1 MRSLVAGRL
10 GNERG
15 TTIVELAVVIVL
27 TALVGTMIMTSLL
40 STVKAGTTV
49 QDQNS
54 SHQDVRTALEIVERD
69 LRAANP
75 IDAID
80 PALSVSQY
88 ATSISFSVYC
98 SSAGVGD
105 CGSNNLRG
113 VTYRMTANRFERVLA
128 SGTSVLLGPS
138 GPASLVSSLQRDAV
152 VNSASQPVFR
162 YFDKHGDELVTSGAS
177 APPSTYFRDCVRHV
191 EIYLLVNTTAGSAP
205 KTADLT
211 TTGTLRNF
219 NEVSGC

>member
-1 MRSLVAGRL
+1 MRSLLARRL

-15 TTIVELAVVIVL
+15 TTMVELSVVIVL

-40 STVKAGTTV
+40 ATVNAGSTV
-49 QDQNS
+49 QDQNTS
-54 SHQDVRTALEIVERD
+54 NQEVRTALEILERD

-80 PALSVSQY
+80 PSLSVSQY

-105 CGSNNLRG
+105 CGANNLRG
-113 VTYRMTANRFERVLA
+113 VTYRVTANRFERVMA
-128 SGTSVLLGPS
+128 SGTSVLLGPD
-138 GPASLVSSLQRDAV
+138 GPASVAPSLQRRAV

-162 YFDKHGDELVTSGAS
+162 YFDKYGDELPTSGVS
-177 APPSTYFRDCVRHV
+177 APPSTHFRDCVRHV
-191 EIYLLVNTTAGSAP
+191 EIYLLVNTTAGAAP
-205 KTADLT
+205 KTADLA

-219 NEVSGC
+219 NEVAGC